1 MQNIEINIATS
12 SDISALCEFEKT
24 ARITEP
30 EIWIDK
36 FDINEY
42 RKKMLSADLDNLEN
56 NKIILAKQNGKI
68 IGRCDLLIMDSLMD
82 FEMIGYIDWIYVLKG
97 YRRKGIGKRLIDRA
111 EEFFREKGV
120 KEYYLFTAQNDEA
133 QKFYHKL
140 GYTIKN
146 REIALKDI
154 GTGV

>member
-1 MQNIEINIATS
+1 MHDIEINIATS
-12 SDISALCEFEKT
+12 SDIPALCEFEKI

-36 FDINEY
+36 FNLNEY
-42 RKKMLSADLDNLEN
+42 KKKMINAGLDDLEN
-56 NKIILAKQNGKI
+56 NKIILARQDGSV
-68 IGRCDLLIMDSLMD
+68 IGRCDLLIMDSLMN
-82 FEMIGYIDWIYVLKG
+82 FEIIGYIDWIYVLKE
-97 YRRKGIGKRLIDRA
+97 YRRKGIGKKLINKA
-111 EEFFREKGV
+111 EEYFRMRGV

-146 REIALKDI
+146 REIALKKLI
-154 GTGV
+154 